1 MTVEEILNEIH
12 KGGYEFS
19 VFEYLSKYL
28 IKENTR
34 LEKQNSEYRATIRTI
49 KKINRGKN
57 DAIDNLCE
65 VEE

>member
-1 MTVEEILNEIH
+1 MTVEIILNEIH
-12 KGGYEFS
+12 KGGYEHQ
-19 VFEYLSKYL
+19 VFEYLSKCL

-34 LEKQNSEYRATIRTI
+34 LEKQNSEYKATIRTI

>member
-1 MTVEEILNEIH
+1 MTVEIILNEIH

-28 IKENTR
+28 IKENTE

>member
-1 MTVEEILNEIH
+1 MTVEIILNEIH
-12 KGGYEFS
+12 KGGYEYQ
-19 VFEYLSKYL
+19 VFDYLSKYL

-65 VEE
+65 VEV

>member
-1 MTVEEILNEIH
+1 MTVEIILNEIH
-12 KGGYEFS
+12 KGGYEQQ

-28 IKENTR
+28 IKENAR
-34 LEKQNSEYRATIRTI
+34 LEKQNSVYKATIRTI